1 VDDWSVLTVGGPL
14 GVLFAVLTTLVLRL
28 ASHLSNDRANQLSQI
43 AQLRERHAAALD
55 AKDATIARFIKELEE
70 QRERAW
76 KAEDAAAKWR
86 RQAERNENT

>member
-1 VDDWSVLTVGGPL
+1 VDDWPVLTVGAPL

-28 ASHLSNDRANQLSQI
+28 ASHLSNDRANQLRQI
-43 AQLRERHAAALD
+43 TELRERHSRALD
-55 AKDATIARFIKELEE
+55 EKDATIRRFIAELEQ

-86 RQAERNENT
+86 RQAERNGNT

>member
-1 VDDWSVLTVGGPL
+1 MDEWPVLTVAGPL

-43 AQLRERHAAALD
+43 AELRKRHADALD

-76 KAEDAAAKWR
+76 RAEDEAAKWR
-86 RQAERNENT
+86 RRAGADGRT